1 MLYNIPYPHIQ
12 RGYKLGEQYDDCP
25 WERRNLQ
32 LFALFNL
39 SVISVHFFTN
49 KLQGSEGYWQ
59 WSQKYLRLL
68 LLGGCFKI
76 RPPKT
81 KVNSCKL
88 PQFIRVPLIR

>member
-39 SVISVHFFTN
+39 SVISVHFLET
-49 KLQGSEGYWQ
+49 
-59 WSQKYLRLL
+59 
-68 LLGGCFKI
+68 
-76 RPPKT
+76 
-81 KVNSCKL
+81 SCKGQRVIGDGLKNIYACFYWADALKSAL
-88 PQFIRVPLIR
+88 PK